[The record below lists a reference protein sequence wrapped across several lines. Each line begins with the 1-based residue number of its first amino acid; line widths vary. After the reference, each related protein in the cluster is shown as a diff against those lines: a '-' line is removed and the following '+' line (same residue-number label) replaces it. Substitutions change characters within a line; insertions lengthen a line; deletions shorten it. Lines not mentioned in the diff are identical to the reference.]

1 MIEQD
6 YYKSGLEASVEDAPL
21 SGADGARIVVSW
33 IGVLTQLATRK
44 RSIVLA
50 TCIGL
55 LAGGILSM
63 VLPVEYTATTKIMPP
78 QQSQSSASLLM
89 SQLANSGAGSLV
101 AAAAGGGFGVKNPN
115 DIYIGLL
122 NSRPVAD
129 AIIHRFELTREYRSK
144 DMSAARLQLAKNTW
158 VASEKSGLLA
168 VSVTD
173 REKKRAADIANAYT
187 EELRTLSRT
196 LAVTEASQRRLFYEE
211 QLRRTKEDL
220 VEAEEAFLQVQKRRG
235 IVQLDAQ
242 GKAMIESMASL
253 RAQVAAK
260 EVQIQAARSY
270 STDHNPDVQLAERE
284 LSSLRVQLGRLGQK
298 SHSEGFSDL
307 GLGDVPAAGLDFLS
321 AQHEVQYRQIL
332 FDLILKQYDAAR
344 LDEAKD
350 SAIIQVVEQAI
361 PPDRRTS
368 PHRFVIMVLF
378 AALGFLSACFFFFA
392 TGFLRRY
399 PETAKSL
406 LALRSAIVSQRATA
420 TK

>member
-63 VLPVEYTATTKIMPP
+63 VLPVEYTATSKIMPP

>member
-89 SQLANSGAGSLV
+89 SQLANSGAGTLV